1 VINEAQ
7 LRDMSPSERKELAHV
22 LAQLDYPHPLLE
34 LNWHRGR
41 KLGVLLSMVSCIV
54 LAGWIIVLTL
64 TLHRQYTA
72 THWRFA
78 WVGFDIVLLA
88 AFALTGWGF
97 WRGRQVVISCLLVT
111 GTLLLCDAWFDV
123 ILDLGTRGIWESVA
137 SAVLIELPLAYVMF
151 RAARHLIRLSA
162 LVAMSAR
169 NDIDQLPRSL
179 WHVPLLGVAADAVTA
194 GGGRRDRQDSDSPAG
209 PS

>member
-7 LRDMSPSERKELAHV
+7 LREMSPGERKELANA

-41 KLGVLLSMVSCIV
+41 KLGLLLSVVSCVV
-54 LAGWIIVLTL
+54 LFGWIIVLIL

-78 WVGFDIVLLA
+78 WVGFDVGELV
-88 AFALTGWGF
+88 AFALTGWAF
-97 WRGRQVVISCLLVT
+97 WRGRQMVIACLLVT
-111 GTLLLCDAWFDV
+111 GTLLCCDAWFDV
-123 ILDLGTRGIWESVA
+123 ILDLGTKGIWESVA
-137 SAVLIELPLAYVMF
+137 SAVFIELPLAYVMF
-151 RAARHLIRLSA
+151 RAARHLIRLST

-169 NDIDQLPRSL
+169 NDLDQLPRSL
-179 WHVPLLGVAADAVTA
+179 WRVPLLGAVADATTA
-194 GGGRRDRQDSDSPAG
+194 GTGPVGRDRDSPDE
-209 PS
+209 